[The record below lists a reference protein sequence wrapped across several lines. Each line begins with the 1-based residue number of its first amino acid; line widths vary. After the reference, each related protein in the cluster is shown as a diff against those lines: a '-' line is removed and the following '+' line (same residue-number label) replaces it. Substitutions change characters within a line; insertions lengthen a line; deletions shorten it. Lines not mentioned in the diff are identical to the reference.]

1 MISFFLRSALASSRL
16 QRELRTHFKGI
27 AVTDIVTAG
36 RDFPITSRVDVQAA
50 IEDVVPRGEEA
61 RLLGIHA
68 PMNHETPTIAHLLAP
83 GPFPVEVGPLQ
94 HDEIDI
100 GDETPVR
107 CCGAA
112 CRWRLESRS
121 RALASP

>member
-16 QRELRTHFKGI
+16 QRALRTHFKGI

-61 RLLGIHA
+61 RLLGI
-68 PMNHETPTIAHLLAP
+68 
-83 GPFPVEVGPLQ
+83 Q
-94 HDEIDI
+94 
-100 GDETPVR
+100 R
-107 CCGAA
+107 
-112 CRWRLESRS
+112 R
-121 RALASP
+121 